1 MTTIYSPVQRGFDE
15 RLAMIDRC
23 QIALLREIVGQYGA
37 GRLFLKGGMA
47 MRAVFGSL
55 RLTKDI
61 DFDRDPSL
69 SLSSA
74 KDGLRHAIVRAAAN
88 AGIRQPEAQVTK
100 ASGTTVRVRLAGRS
114 VSGIDLRFEV
124 EVSGRGLPAPRY
136 RRKEMVIPPASYG
149 IAPFVVESFTNDMLA
164 AMKVA
169 AAMSAA
175 LHAPRDIYDLHDL
188 MLAGVD
194 PSDVLSSSPPAML
207 KEIRNDATDKL
218 ERVTYA
224 RAREELT
231 PYLPSDVRDA
241 LKEDQWISYTI
252 EVGAAI
258 ERWATSA
265 LEKLEQRGAQI
276 GVVVPDAASP
286 TSRKKRPT

>member
-149 IAPFVVESFTNDMLA
+149 IAP
-164 AMKVA
+164 
-169 AAMSAA
+169 
-175 LHAPRDIYDLHDL
+175 RCC
-188 MLAGVD
+188 
-194 PSDVLSSSPPAML
+194 
-207 KEIRNDATDKL
+207 
-218 ERVTYA
+218 
-224 RAREELT
+224 
-231 PYLPSDVRDA
+231 
-241 LKEDQWISYTI
+241 
-252 EVGAAI
+252 
-258 ERWATSA
+258 
-265 LEKLEQRGAQI
+265 
-276 GVVVPDAASP
+276 GVVHQRHARGDESGCGHVSGATRTTGHLRFARLDARRGGPFRCSVVQPAGNAQGNS
-286 TSRKKRPT
+286 KRRYGQA